1 MASLCSFLALVGA
14 KATLNISCLS
24 INKASEKPA
33 RPPGDQTCLSE
44 GGELGACQQNRPISE
59 LLVARL
65 HRGKS
70 EVVDQQAEKRL
81 EVDWKNTIKVGR
93 GSPQTTVKTKQT
105 H

>member
-1 MASLCSFLALVGA
+1 MASLCEFLALAGA
-14 KATLNISCLS
+14 TATFNILCLN
-24 INKASEKPA
+24 INKASEKPV
-33 RPPGDQTCLSE
+33 RPPGDQTCLLE

-59 LLVARL
+59 LLVAQL

-81 EVDWKNTIKVGR
+81 EVDWKNSIKVRR
-93 GSPQTTVKTKQT
+93 GSPQTTVKTKQI